1 MANPD
6 SPPQMSAPEAGPAAG
21 TGVEGEATAPEPPVR
36 RRIGVFGG
44 TFDPIHI
51 GHLILA
57 DEAHYQLNL
66 DVIYLIPAA
75 DPPHKRRRRLT
86 SIEHRLQMVRLATIN
101 TGYLHVSRMD
111 ADRPGPHYTA
121 DMVRLLQLQT
131 GNAADLFFLMGM
143 DSLRDL
149 PTWYEA
155 DWLVRNCTLVALT
168 RHDVVLDWAKLE
180 AELPGIGE
188 RVIILD
194 MPELEIASHLIQQRV
209 REGRPFGN
217 QVPLGVEEYIR
228 EHGLYLPA
236 PAGSQLA

>member
-1 MANPD
+1 MMGEPVTGAT
-6 SPPQMSAPEAGPAAG
+6 ATEA
-21 TGVEGEATAPEPPVR
+21 GVEGSETPRR

-57 DEAHYQLNL
+57 DEAHYQLKL

-75 DPPHKRRRRLT
+75 DPPHKRTRRLT
-86 SIEHRLQMVRLATIN
+86 SIDHRMQMARLATIN

-168 RHDVVLDWAKLE
+168 RHDVELDWNALE
-180 AELPGIGE
+180 VALPGIRS
-188 RVIILD
+188 RVVILD
-194 MPELEIASHLIQQRV
+194 MPELEIASHDVQQRV
-209 REGRPFGN
+209 REGRPYDH
-217 QVPLGVEEYIR
+217 QLPPGVGAYIR
-228 EHGLYLPA
+228 QHALYQTP
-236 PAGSQLA
+236 PVP

>member
-1 MANPD
+1 MTDDRPTAN
-6 SPPQMSAPEAGPAAG
+6 APLQRSQPRR
-21 TGVEGEATAPEPPVR
+21 R
-36 RRIGVFGG
+36 RRIGVLGG

-57 DEAHYQLNL
+57 DEAHFQLNL
-66 DVIYLIPAA
+66 DVIYLVPAA
-75 DPPHKRRRRLT
+75 DPPHKRDRIMT
-86 SIEHRLQMVRLATIN
+86 PVEERLQMVRIATID
-101 TGYLHVSRMD
+101 TPYLHVSRMD

-149 PTWYEA
+149 PTWHEA
-155 DWLVRNCTLVALT
+155 DWLVANCTLVALT
-168 RHDVVLDWAKLE
+168 RHDVEPDWNALE
-180 AELPGIGE
+180 AALPGIGA

-209 REGRPFGN
+209 REGRPFGH
-217 QVPLGVEEYIR
+217 QVPAGIEEYIVAN
-228 EHGLYLPA
+228 GLYRPV
-236 PAGSQLA
+236 

>member
-1 MANPD
+1 MADAAPK
-6 SPPQMSAPEAGPAAG
+6 SSATNLPADEAPAR
-21 TGVEGEATAPEPPVR
+21 R

-57 DEAHYQLNL
+57 DEAHFQLDL

-75 DPPHKRRRRLT
+75 DPPHKRNRRLT
-86 SIEHRLQMVRLATIN
+86 VIEHRLQMARLATIN

-168 RHDVVLDWAKLE
+168 RHDVELDWSALE
-180 AELPGIGE
+180 AALPGI
-188 RVIILD
+188 RQQVVILD
-194 MPELEIASHLIQQRV
+194 MPELEISSHLIQQRV

-217 QVPLGVEEYIR
+217 QLPPGIEEYIR
-228 EHGLYLPA
+228 LYGLYGAA
-236 PAGSQLA
+236 P